1 MIRSLFRQLVHNMP
15 FYAVAKGRTVGVYQ
29 SWPDCQ
35 RQVSGFNG
43 AKFKKFPTRGQ
54 AETFIRENGG
64 SISSSSSDSASNSS
78 VDSQPAV
85 PPADSVRVLIDNYDE
100 INAACSRIESLKR
113 ELDELRGA
121 PSAGGGS
128 TPVEC
133 APKPAKR
140 LKIDSKL
147 KPLTKLQKYGT
158 YSFLEDGDGFVHV
171 YTDGS
176 CEGNGTAAAC
186 AGLGVYFGEGHAL
199 NTAKPVSGRATNNCG
214 EIQAASLAIRL
225 AKENGIKRLI
235 VNTDSK
241 FLIDSYTKWLPGWK
255 RNQWKLSTGKPV
267 KNQVDF
273 MELDK
278 ELADKK
284 IEVKWNHVDAHC
296 GILGNERADALARE
310 GSAMFRRQ
318 KTSR

>member
-1 MIRSLFRQLVHNMP
+1 MLRGLLWPIVHRMP
-15 FYAVAKGRTVGVYQ
+15 FYAVAKGRIVGVYET
-29 SWPDCQ
+29 WPDCQ
-35 RQVSGFNG
+35 RQVNGFTG
-43 AKFKKFPTRGQ
+43 AKYKKFPTRQQ

-64 SISSSSSDSASNSS
+64 SVSVSSTDSNSS
-78 VDSQPAV
+78 ADFQPV
-85 PPADSVRVLIDNYDE
+85 GPPAESVRVLIDNYDE

-113 ELDELRGA
+113 ELDELRG
-121 PSAGGGS
+121 SASSSGVTS
-128 TPVEC
+128 DLAE
-133 APKPAKR
+133 APKPSKR
-140 LKIDSKL
+140 QKL
-147 KPLTKLQKYGT
+147 GSTVKPITKLQKFGK
-158 YSFLEDGDGFVHV
+158 YSFLQDEDGFVHV

-199 NTAKPVSGRATNNCG
+199 NVAKPVSGRATNNCG

-235 VNTDSK
+235 INTDSK
-241 FLIDSYTKWLPGWK
+241 FLIDSITKWVPGWK
-255 RNQWKLSTGKPV
+255 RNAWKLSTGKPV

-273 MELDK
+273 VELDR
-278 ELADKK
+278 ELAGDK
-284 IEVKWNHVDAHC
+284 IEIRWNHVDAHC

-318 KTSR
+318 KATR